1 MEVIMEKRLETYC
14 ETMKQII
21 QRNKFPK
28 TINYALSQITATIE
42 IDKVDVSDRVRI
54 SNYVLKFL
62 SEEQRKELAKSL
74 IEEQIVK
81 QRHLLSHWS
90 TITAQSSMIDTGYI
104 AQHLVSLQTQTAGQG
119 MRGKGQDL
127 CDGSE
132 VKGANFLDS
141 LDKAGATAPRWNF
154 TAATK
159 DIMER
164 FLEYTAIYLLS
175 IDYNPDNNFR
185 IRIWKVNIKEH
196 TILRERYIEW
206 MNKLGYPK
214 FADTLKKPSINFQ
227 LFPPANGTDQT
238 YARHGNNQKNGFPKL
253 QIPLENTPGS
263 ELIFKAEIVNNEV
276 IISQF

>member
-1 MEVIMEKRLETYC
+1 MEKRLETYC

-21 QRNKFPK
+21 QSNQFPK
-28 TINYALSQITATIE
+28 TINSALSQITATIE

>member
-1 MEVIMEKRLETYC
+1 MEKRLETYC

-21 QRNKFPK
+21 QSNQFPK
-28 TINYALSQITATIE
+28 TINSALSQITATIE

-62 SEEQRKELAKSL
+62 SKEQRKELAKSL

-154 TAATK
+154 TASTK

-175 IDYNPDNNFR
+175 IDYNPNNNFR

>member
-1 MEVIMEKRLETYC
+1 
-14 ETMKQII
+14 
-21 QRNKFPK
+21 
-28 TINYALSQITATIE
+28 
-42 IDKVDVSDRVRI
+42 
-54 SNYVLKFL
+54 
-62 SEEQRKELAKSL
+62 
-74 IEEQIVK
+74 
-81 QRHLLSHWS
+81 
-90 TITAQSSMIDTGYI
+90 
-104 AQHLVSLQTQTAGQG
+104 
-119 MRGKGQDL
+119 
-127 CDGSE
+127 
-132 VKGANFLDS
+132 
-141 LDKAGATAPRWNF
+141 
-154 TAATK
+154 
-159 DIMER
+159 MER

>member
-21 QRNKFPK
+21 QSNQFPK
-28 TINYALSQITATIE
+28 TINSALSQITATIE

-81 QRHLLSHWS
+81 QHHLLSHWS

>member
-1 MEVIMEKRLETYC
+1 MLSEEKIKE
-14 ETMKQII
+14 II
-21 QRNKFPK
+21 SNNKTPE
-28 TINYALSQITATIE
+28 TINYELIAGTSLIE
-42 IDKVDVSDRVRI
+42 IDKVNISDRIQI
-54 SNYVLKFL
+54 SNYALKLL
-62 SEEQRKELAKSL
+62 SKDQRKELAKSL
-74 IEEQIVK
+74 IEEQVIK
-81 QRHLLSHWS
+81 QRSLLSHWS

-104 AQHLVSLQTQTAGQG
+104 AQHLVSLQTQIAGQG
-119 MRGKGQDL
+119 MRGKGDDL

-154 TAATK
+154 TAVTK
-159 DIMER
+159 EIMER

-175 IDYNPDNNFR
+175 IDYNPENNFR

-196 TILRERYIEW
+196 TILKERYVEW

-214 FADTLKKPSINFQ
+214 FADTANKPSVNFQ
-227 LFPPANGTDQT
+227 LFPPNSGTNQS
-238 YARHGNNQKNGFPKL
+238 YARHGNGKANGFDKL
-253 QIPLENTPGS
+253 QIPLENTSGS

>member
-1 MEVIMEKRLETYC
+1 MEKRLETYC

-21 QRNKFPK
+21 QSNQFPK
-28 TINYALSQITATIE
+28 TINSALSQITATIE

-90 TITAQSSMIDTGYI
+90 TLTAQSSMIDTGYI